1 MIKTAERKKM
11 KKLFKRGYSKEVLHK
26 LNENGIVTKKGS
38 PYGVSYITHVFNG
51 RNENPEIEKTILA
64 LYTEKLEEAKKL
76 TEEKKAIFGTKK
88 PEAGN
93 IGFDLSK

>member
-1 MIKTAERKKM
+1 MGSTERISQYLDYK
-11 KKLFKRGYSKEVLHK
+11 
-26 LNENGIVTKKGS
+26 GITKYKFCKDLGFS
-38 PYGVSYITHVFNG
+38 NKFLDNSSNMGTPYGISYITHVFNG

-64 LYTEKLEEAKKL
+64 LYTEKVEEAKKL

-93 IGFDLSK
+93 IGS